1 MVKAYLMLIRRL
13 SFFHIIV
20 IFFSYLCKDTTEAI
34 RITLQLLFVVC
45 ICFKT
50 NNMDNLKTLLDN
62 NDLTSLKEMTNDFFV
77 AAEGYGNKLKLS
89 IAVATI
95 ITKSLSLLQSVDTE
109 SFISEL
115 RDKLN
120 KVEADV
126 AVSREVHM
134 DHLRLDNEVRSA
146 LCKDGDAL
154 FDALERDISDA
165 LMRMDT
171 SLKELILLRDKLP
184 MSKVVDGRK

>member
-1 MVKAYLMLIRRL
+1 
-13 SFFHIIV
+13 
-20 IFFSYLCKDTTEAI
+20 
-34 RITLQLLFVVC
+34 
-45 ICFKT
+45 
-50 NNMDNLKTLLDN
+50 MDNLKTLLDN

-95 ITKSLSLLQSVDTE
+95 ITTSLSLLRSVDTE

-115 RDKLN
+115 RDKLS

-154 FDALERDISDA
+154 FDALERDIRDA

-184 MSKVVDGRK
+184 MSKVIDGRK